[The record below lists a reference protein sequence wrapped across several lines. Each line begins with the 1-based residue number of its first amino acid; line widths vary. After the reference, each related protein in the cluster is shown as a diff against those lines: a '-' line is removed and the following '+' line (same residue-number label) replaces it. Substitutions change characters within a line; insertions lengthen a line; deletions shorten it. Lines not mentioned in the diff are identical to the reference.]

1 MQMSPK
7 MMMIIAVLIIAGYYV
22 YTKKGSISSTI
33 GQTPA
38 ASI

>member
-7 MMMIIAVLIIAGYYV
+7 MMMIIAVLLIAGYYV
-22 YTKKGSISSTI
+22 YTKKGSISSPI
-33 GQTPA
+33 GQSP

>member
-7 MMMIIAVLIIAGYYV
+7 MMMIIAVLLIAGYYV
-22 YTKKGSISSTI
+22 YTKKGSIGSPIVQS
-33 GQTPA
+33 P